1 MNKNTLT
8 PPSMRR
14 TRSYSYSYSSYWNV
28 KLSLLSPQQYVV
40 TSTTTTTSLEQASFP
55 YYVHSNTNQY
65 QSSFDLGA
73 FTQQDKQ

>member
-28 KLSLLSPQQYVV
+28 KLSLSLQCV
-40 TSTTTTTSLEQASFP
+40 TSTSLEQSSFP

-73 FTQQDKQ
+73 FTQDK

>member
-28 KLSLLSPQQYVV
+28 KLSLSPQCV
-40 TSTTTTTSLEQASFP
+40 TNASLEQSPFA

-65 QSSFDLGA
+65 QSSFDLGLLLSI
-73 FTQQDKQ
+73 

>member
-1 MNKNTLT
+1 MNKNTFT

-40 TSTTTTTSLEQASFP
+40 TSTLTSLEQSSFP

>member
-1 MNKNTLT
+1 
-8 PPSMRR
+8 MRR

-28 KLSLLSPQQYVV
+28 KLSLLLPQQYVV
-40 TSTTTTTSLEQASFP
+40 TTTTTSLEQSSFP

>member
-8 PPSMRR
+8 PPSMCR

-40 TSTTTTTSLEQASFP
+40 TSTLTSLEQSSFP

>member
-1 MNKNTLT
+1 
-8 PPSMRR
+8 MRR

-28 KLSLLSPQQYVV
+28 KLSILSPQQYVV
-40 TSTTTTTSLEQASFP
+40 TSTLTSHEQQSSFP

>member
-1 MNKNTLT
+1 MNKNILT

-40 TSTTTTTSLEQASFP
+40 TSTLTSFEQSSFP

>member
-28 KLSLLSPQQYVV
+28 KLSLLSTQQYVV
-40 TSTTTTTSLEQASFP
+40 TSTLTSLEQSSFP